1 MEDDSK
7 ILTNIR
13 KIMSKKVYD
22 TVEDI
27 ENDINL
33 LYECLIDLQ
42 LKEAAFEKKYTL
54 SELKYRER
62 LGHVIN
68 NFGGWKF
75 EEKVALATANDEQ
88 LMNLMVKTC
97 DLKHVF
103 SSMQSTR
110 KTLENYIDNLKRIA
124 MRLQYKG
131 VKNANR

>member
-13 KIMSKKVYD
+13 KIMAKKVYD

-27 ENDINL
+27 EHDINL
-33 LYECLIDLQ
+33 LYSYLIDLE
-42 LKEAAFEKKYTL
+42 LKEALFEKKYTL
-54 SELKYRER
+54 CELQYRER
-62 LGHVIN
+62 LGHVLN

-75 EEKVALATANDEQ
+75 EEKIALATANDEE
-88 LMNLMVKTC
+88 LMKLMVKAC
-97 DLKHVF
+97 DLKHLF

-131 VKNANR
+131 VRNANR